1 MAAVDATFTANPPLR
16 DMTIQHSS
24 DGSISYG

>member
-1 MAAVDATFTANPPLR
+1 MVAVDDTFTANPPLR

-24 DGSISYG
+24 DGSMIYG